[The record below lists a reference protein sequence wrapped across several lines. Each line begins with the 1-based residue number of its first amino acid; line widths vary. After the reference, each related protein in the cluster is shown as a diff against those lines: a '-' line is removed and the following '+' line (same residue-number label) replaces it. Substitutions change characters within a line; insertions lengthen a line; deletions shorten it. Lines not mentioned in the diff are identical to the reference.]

1 MSEEAPMNVESILKA
16 KGRSVTT
23 IAPEASVGDA
33 IDLLRKKGIGA
44 VVVSNDGNTVA
55 GILSERDIVHALAE
69 RGPVF
74 LDLPVSALMTRHVF
88 TCRPADSI
96 ADLMAEM
103 TERRIRHLP
112 VVENGRLVGI
122 VSIGDVVK
130 NRLDE
135 VESEASSLRQ
145 FITSA

>member
-1 MSEEAPMNVESILKA
+1 MNVATILDT
-16 KGRSVTT
+16 KGRAVVT
-23 IAPEASVGDA
+23 IAPNATIADA
-33 IDLLRKKGIGA
+33 LDLLRRKGIGA
-44 VVVSNDGNTVA
+44 VVVSDDGEKVG
-55 GILSERDIVHALAE
+55 GILSERDIVHAFAD
-69 RGPVF
+69 RGARALEASVA
-74 LDLPVSALMTRHVF
+74 DLMTRHVF
-88 TCRPADSI
+88 TCGPSDTV

-103 TERRIRHLP
+103 TRRRIRHLP
-112 VVENGRLVGI
+112 VVENGRLAGI

>member
-1 MSEEAPMNVESILKA
+1 MNVETILKT
-16 KGRSVTT
+16 KGRAVVT
-23 IAPEASVGDA
+23 IAREATIAQAVA
-33 IDLLRKKGIGA
+33 LLTDRGIGA
-44 VVVSNDGNTVA
+44 IVVSDEEGAVA

-69 RGPVF
+69 RGPS
-74 LDLPVSALMTRHVF
+74 LLTLPVSALMTRHVF
-88 TCRPADSI
+88 TCRPDDGI
-96 ADLMAEM
+96 AELMSEM
-103 TERRIRHLP
+103 TKRRIRHLP
-112 VVENGRLVGI
+112 VVEGGRLAGI